1 MKKFKIYIK
10 LIYIDQRFIYK
21 ISFLEMRLI
30 FLNINIGKYTKVL

>member
-10 LIYIDQRFIYK
+10 LIYIYQRFIYK